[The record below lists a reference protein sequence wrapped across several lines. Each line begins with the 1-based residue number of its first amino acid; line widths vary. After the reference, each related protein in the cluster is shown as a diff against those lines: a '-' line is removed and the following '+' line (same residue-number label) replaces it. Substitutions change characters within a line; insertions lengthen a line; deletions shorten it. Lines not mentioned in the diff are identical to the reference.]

1 MAFVGWGKKK
11 KKNKHKKKKL
21 CPIIIR
27 YTNTVTKK
35 EKSENNPKNSPD
47 MYSSRKKA
55 YVK

>member
-11 KKNKHKKKKL
+11 KKNKHKKKVPNNKVHK
-21 CPIIIR
+21 
-27 YTNTVTKK
+27 YSYK
-35 EKSENNPKNSPD
+35 KSENNPKNSPD